1 MKFTFAIVLL
11 STLARGSEGGEGTD
25 VGWDIAGDTSKR
37 LREIVAD
44 NGGES
49 RKKYLRRLK
58 KDNDS
63 VSFHGEIVDE
73 NDSSTFALAGDDSR
87 NWNHGSYAV
96 ASKRSGNIKLN
107 VPQDTQIGDT
117 LFLFLR

>member
-63 VSFHGEIVDE
+63 VSFHGEIVD
-73 NDSSTFALAGDDSR
+73 GDDSR

-107 VPQDTQIGDT
+107 VPQDTQVGDT